1 MSVNESPA
9 SHAKAGFSI
18 REWCSLV
25 GLGVSTLYTLPT
37 TERPHTVKLRGRV
50 IVIEAPA
57 DYLSRIS
64 AQQNVA

>member
-1 MSVNESPA
+1 MSA
-9 SHAKAGFSI
+9 SAISDSSAKAGFSI

-25 GLGVSTLYTLPT
+25 GLGVSTLYTLPSD
-37 TERPHTVKLRGRV
+37 ERPHTVKLRGRV
-50 IVIEAPA
+50 IVIETPA